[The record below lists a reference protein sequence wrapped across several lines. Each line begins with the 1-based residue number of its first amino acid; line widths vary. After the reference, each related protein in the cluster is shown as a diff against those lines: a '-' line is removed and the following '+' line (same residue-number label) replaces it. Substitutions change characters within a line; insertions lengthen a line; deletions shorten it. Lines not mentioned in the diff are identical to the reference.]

1 MRNKNPIG
9 YLLFAGILSALLI
22 SGCGCSAPK
31 PTPDPLAGWKMDFGA
46 LDPVIAKDC
55 QDYIQTLTQ
64 DEKQSYQINGYF
76 NDGAGQHAVQIEVA
90 LNGKWWRHILVYDK
104 NNKRIK
110 TIKYSPGHY
119 RS

>member
-1 MRNKNPIG
+1 MKNNHI
-9 YLLFAGILSALLI
+9 
-22 SGCGCSAPK
+22 
-31 PTPDPLAGWKMDFGA
+31 
-46 LDPVIAKDC
+46 
-55 QDYIQTLTQ
+55 
-64 DEKQSYQINGYF
+64 